1 MKVQYIKTSDAI
13 KGYQDSSIAKS
24 ETNDCVVRA
33 FASAFE
39 IGYDEAHNFIAEKFK
54 RQPRKGTFGF
64 GYGMNLIS
72 KNDVKFN
79 GKGIE
84 IITHEYGSMLYY
96 VMVKGHKTLRSTTTN
111 SFIKMYPTGTYI
123 VIVKGHAFTIKN
135 GCVIGNLSDAKQIRK
150 HIISAWKIG

>member
-1 MKVQYIKTSDAI
+1 MIVLLGHLHRRLRLDMMMLIILLLKNLKDNQ
-13 KGYQDSSIAKS
+13 
-24 ETNDCVVRA
+24 
-33 FASAFE
+33 
-39 IGYDEAHNFIAEKFK
+39 EKE
-54 RQPRKGTFGF
+54 PLVLVT
-64 GYGMNLIS
+64 GMNLMS

-79 GKGIE
+79 GKGVE

>member
-1 MKVQYIKTSDAI
+1 MKVQYINTSEAI
-13 KGYQDSSIAKS
+13 KGYKNSVIAKS

-39 IGYDEAHNFIAEKFK
+39 IAYDEAHNFIAEKFK

-64 GYGMNLIS
+64 GTEMNSMS

-79 GKGIE
+79 RKGVK
-84 IITHEYGSMLYY
+84 IITHEYDSMLYY

-123 VIVKGHAFTIKN
+123 VTVKGHAFTIKN
-135 GCVIGNLSDAKQIRK
+135 GYVIGNFSDAKQIRK

>member
-1 MKVQYIKTSDAI
+1 MIVLLGHLHRRLRLDMMRLIILLLKNLKDNQ
-13 KGYQDSSIAKS
+13 
-24 ETNDCVVRA
+24 
-33 FASAFE
+33 
-39 IGYDEAHNFIAEKFK
+39 EKE
-54 RQPRKGTFGF
+54 PLVLVT
-64 GYGMNLIS
+64 GMNLIS

-79 GKGIE
+79 GKGVE